1 MSKEI
6 NHTDSLPSISVIM
19 PIRNE
24 VDFIERSLSSVLN
37 NDYPADRLE
46 VLVSDGMSTDGTQA
60 VVNSIA
66 EKDSRVRLIE
76 NPGKVV
82 STGLNCALKQI
93 NGDVFIRI
101 DGHCEIPSDF
111 IRKSVDTLLAK
122 EEAWVAGGY
131 WKTISSG
138 LIGKTIS
145 AATESPVGVGN
156 ARHRLGNFD
165 GWVDTL
171 PYGAHYQ
178 WVLDR
183 IGYFDEQLVRNQDD
197 DFNFRILQAGGK
209 IWMSSNIW
217 SIYYA
222 RSSLKKLWRQYFQY
236 GFWRIRTIQKHGQ
249 PATLRQL
256 APVLLVAGILGLGIL
271 SLFHQLFLW
280 LLIAALCV
288 YGAGLAYGAIDV
300 GRKQS
305 FKYAVLAPLIFVILH
320 FGYGLGSLW
329 GIVRFILLKG
339 RGLPKPE
346 DHQLSR

>member
-1 MSKEI
+1 MP
-6 NHTDSLPSISVIM
+6 NDHGYPFVSVLM

-24 VDFIERSLSSVLN
+24 ADFIERALNSVLN
-37 NDYPADRLE
+37 NDYPADRME
-46 VLVSDGMSTDGTQA
+46 VLVSDGMSTDGTQT
-60 VVNSIA
+60 VVNRIA

-76 NPGKVV
+76 NHGKIV
-82 STGLNCALKQI
+82 SSGLNCALKQI
-93 NGDVFIRI
+93 KGDVFIRI

-111 IRKSVDTLLAK
+111 IKKSVNTLLDK
-122 EEAWVAGGY
+122 KEAWVVGGMID
-131 WKTISSG
+131 TVADSFV
-138 LIGKTIS
+138 GKAIS
-145 AATESPVGVGN
+145 AAMQSPVGVGN
-156 ARHRLGNFD
+156 AMFRRGD
-165 GWVDTL
+165 YEGWVDTL
-171 PYGAHYQ
+171 AFGMHQRAII
-178 WVLDR
+178 DK

-209 IWMSSNIW
+209 IWMSRNIK

-256 APVLLVAGILGLGIL
+256 APVLLVSSMVVLGVL
-271 SLFHQLFLW
+271 SGFHSIFLW

-288 YGAGLAYGAIDV
+288 YGLGLIYGAVNV

-305 FKYAVLAPLIFVILH
+305 FKYAAISPMIFIILH

-346 DHQLSR
+346 EHRLSR